1 LQLQADKLSFKKK
14 TGSSSIIVFNLYLT
28 SDKGKGFGEEC
39 EKMGRVQNFSITTKI
54 LNNPAQAAIVMPVII
69 TN

>member
-1 LQLQADKLSFKKK
+1 
-14 TGSSSIIVFNLYLT
+14 LT

-39 EKMGRVQNFSITTKI
+39 EKMGRVRNFSITTEI